1 MPAKNIIF
9 ILTTLKKPIAI
20 FVLLVFFLAQFG
32 KVINYCFCTI
42 AAYQQTSSLGCDC
55 EKQLF
60 TDLKKETQN
69 EHQSPHTYSSQ
80 PATEELFHF
89 TQNTL
94 LVFHYHIPGTT
105 WPPSTSDALHHIYGT
120 PVFHPPLQGI

>member
-9 ILTTLKKPIAI
+9 ILTILKTPIAI

-42 AAYQQTSSLGCDC
+42 AAYQQTSNLACDC

-60 TDLKKETQN
+60 TDLKKETQDK
-69 EHQSPHTYSSQ
+69 HQSPLTYSSQ

-89 TQNTL
+89 TENSN
-94 LVFHYHIPGTT
+94 LVFQYAMQIYT
-105 WPPSTSDALHHIYGT
+105 WPPCTSDALQHIFGN
-120 PVFHPPLQGI
+120 PVFHPPLQAV